1 MQRRG
6 ELPTLPEIAG
16 GEDDPSGQQP
26 VALAWDDVF
35 LAMRRAFSERDYGR
49 AVDLGERFLERNP
62 THAPSQ
68 LFVQECRTLLEHQLL
83 RRFGSLERVVALR
96 APLQA
101 LMGATMDRR
110 TAFLLSRID
119 GRITLEDL
127 IDVVPM
133 PRADTLRLIAAAI
146 DDGLVAI
153 E

>member
-1 MQRRG
+1 MPRRG
-6 ELPTLPEIAG
+6 ELPTLPEIASV
-16 GEDDPSGQQP
+16 EDDASGQQP

-35 LAMRRAFSERDYGR
+35 LAMRRAFGEHDYGR

-62 THAPSQ
+62 SHAPSQ

-83 RRFGSLERVVALR
+83 RRFGSLERVVVLR

-119 GRITLEDL
+119 GRVTVEDL
-127 IDVVPM
+127 IDLVPM